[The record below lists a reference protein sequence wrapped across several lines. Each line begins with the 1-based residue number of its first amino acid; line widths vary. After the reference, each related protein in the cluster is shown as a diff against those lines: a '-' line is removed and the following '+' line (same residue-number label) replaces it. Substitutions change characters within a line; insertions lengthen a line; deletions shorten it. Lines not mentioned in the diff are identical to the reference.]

1 MHDPKYVLP
10 KFAYGPHHPELGK
23 ISWSKILGRV
33 FDDMQKIYE
42 KNKGTLAEG
51 DTTVEVMG
59 GLFAL
64 RGFALK

>member
-33 FDDMQKIYE
+33 FDDMQKM
-42 KNKGTLAEG
+42 L
-51 DTTVEVMG
+51 
-59 GLFAL
+59 
-64 RGFALK
+64 